1 VSASAYED
9 FIDLVDICLA
19 CCYAPGSHTA
29 ENLAGMLSDVFEGL
43 DLEPVVVGKRLTF
56 MGKQVVKDFSRIF
69 RLAVHDF
76 GGGVPNA
83 ALCLAITGQH
93 CSLHR
98 FDLALGSQVAR
109 GGGEGPV

>member
-1 VSASAYED
+1 MSASAYED

-56 MGKQVVKDFSRIF
+56 MGKRVVASRV
-69 RLAVHDF
+69 R
-76 GGGVPNA
+76 GWPA
-83 ALCLAITGQH
+83 ARQPESSTETY
-93 CSLHR
+93 
-98 FDLALGSQVAR
+98 LGR
-109 GGGEGPV
+109 PEGSPPDRAAGRPAAGRV